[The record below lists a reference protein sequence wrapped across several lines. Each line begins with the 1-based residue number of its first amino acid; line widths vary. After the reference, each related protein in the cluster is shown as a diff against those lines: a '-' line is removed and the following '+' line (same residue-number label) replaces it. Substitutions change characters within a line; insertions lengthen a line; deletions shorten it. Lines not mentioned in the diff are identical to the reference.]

1 MKINSHVAILKLD
14 QNVMYSVCEALLYLL
29 NILVTAN

>member
-14 QNVMYSVCEALLYLL
+14 QTVMYSRCEALLYLL
-29 NILVTAN
+29 NILDTAN